1 MKELKTPLLRHSN
14 RVLLP
19 GIMVMALLTSLPT
32 RADDGWTQ
40 AGDVLLY
47 ALPLTAATATYSLD
61 DPDGRK
67 QLVSAYGV
75 TLSISAVL
83 AGLADRERPDGSD
96 DLSFPSFGAA
106 SAFTSAAFMQRRY
119 GWDVGV
125 PAYLAASYVGWS
137 KIYSD
142 QNHVSD
148 VLVGAAL
155 AWGVNRWLV
164 EPGSASQFA
173 LLPASGG
180 MALAF
185 EVNF

>member
-1 MKELKTPLLRHSN
+1 MNDLKTPLLRFGSP
-14 RVLLP
+14 VWPVIILA
-19 GIMVMALLTSLPT
+19 MALVFSLPS
-32 RADDGWTQ
+32 RADDGWTR

-61 DPDGRK
+61 DPNGRN

-75 TLSISAVL
+75 TLTISAVL
-83 AGLADRERPDGSD
+83 TGLVDRERPDGSD
-96 DLSFPSFGAA
+96 DRSFPSISAA
-106 SAFTSAAFMQRRY
+106 SAFTSAAFLQRRY
-119 GWDVGV
+119 GWDVGL
-125 PAYLAASYVGWS
+125 PAYLAASYAGWS
-137 KIYSD
+137 RVYSD

-148 VLVGAAL
+148 VLAGAAL

-173 LLPASGG
+173 LFPTTGG

>member
-1 MKELKTPLLRHSN
+1 MSDMKIPLIRQGKSVWA
-14 RVLLP
+14 VLILA
-19 GIMVMALLTSLPT
+19 GVSLFSLPSL
-32 RADDGWTQ
+32 ADDGWTR
-40 AGDVLLY
+40 AGDALLY

-67 QLVSAYGV
+67 QLISAYGV

-83 AGLADRERPDGSD
+83 TGLVDRERPDGSD
-96 DLSFPSFGAA
+96 DLSFPSFSAA

-119 GWDVGV
+119 GWDVGI
-125 PAYLAASYVGWS
+125 PAYLAASYASWS
-137 KIYSD
+137 RVYSD
-142 QNHVSD
+142 QNHATD
-148 VLVGAAL
+148 VVAGAAL

-164 EPGSASQFA
+164 EPGSPSQFA
-173 LLPASGG
+173 LFPTTGG